1 MKAKK
6 VYSFFKT
13 RLLFLYYDSLK
24 KRSIGMEEATKK
36 KKKKT
41 EKNFNLDFIASVL
54 FMTKNFLE
62 LR

>member
-13 RLLFLYYDSLK
+13 RLLFPYYDSLK
-24 KRSIGMEEATKK
+24 ERSIGMEEATK

-54 FMTKNFLE
+54 FMTKNF
-62 LR
+62 